1 MSWFCILQHAMRREI
16 TLIICLTSGTYL
28 LHNLCVCFVYLLQ
41 PISSEDLYVGEK
53 KQKNGYSVILKRN
66 KNFVYKQCKR
76 LFNRKCHTILT
87 INFFLFLWPL
97 WHESFLYILFLIIYI
112 FDVLWYVESFFSL
125 IFLNINNNLIIKLF

>member
-1 MSWFCILQHAMRREI
+1 MSWFCILHHAMRREI
-16 TLIICLTSGTYL
+16 TLIICLNSGTYL

-53 KQKNGYSVILKRN
+53 KQRNGYSVILKRN

-97 WHESFLYILFLIIYI
+97 WHESFLYILFNNLY
-112 FDVLWYVESFFSL
+112 FWCTLVRRELFSL

>member
-1 MSWFCILQHAMRREI
+1 MILHFAACNEKGDNFDNMSHLWYYC
-16 TLIICLTSGTYL
+16 TYL

-53 KQKNGYSVILKRN
+53 KQRNGYSVILKRN

-97 WHESFLYILFLIIYI
+97 WHESFLYILF
-112 FDVLWYVESFFSL
+112 
-125 IFLNINNNLIIKLF
+125 NNLYFWCTLVRRELFFPYFLEHKQ